1 MNKKLII
8 IFSILIFLFIIQEKE
23 LKDRRKEYNKLQYNV
38 EYNNKKRSS
47 LKEKNDDLKI
57 NIDSFKD
64 NLKDKIEEKDI
75 WVNTKEKIEKA
86 LS

>member
-23 LKDRRKEYNKLQYNV
+23 LKDRRIEYKKLQYNV

>member
-1 MNKKLII
+1 MNKKIII

-75 WVNTKEKIEKA
+75 WVNTKEKIKKA

>member
-8 IFSILIFLFIIQEKE
+8 IFSILIFLFIIQENE
-23 LKDRRKEYNKLQYNV
+23 LKDRRIEYKKLQYNV

>member
-23 LKDRRKEYNKLQYNV
+23 LKDRRIEYKKLQYNV

-47 LKEKNDDLKI
+47 LKEKI
-57 NIDSFKD
+57 
-64 NLKDKIEEKDI
+64 
-75 WVNTKEKIEKA
+75 
-86 LS
+86 